1 MAGLAAT
8 LAWTPPRTRTV
19 APRARATVLAAAFTA
34 AAPALAQTSLQPRRP
49 AEQDLQ
55 DLNRLMVERQQEA
68 LRQQQQSFDAM
79 QRQLEADRQRAVPTL
94 PSDPD
99 YRGTMFR

>member
-1 MAGLAAT
+1 MRMLI
-8 LAWTPPRTRTV
+8 
-19 APRARATVLAAAFTA
+19 LAAALA
-34 AAPALAQTSLQPRRP
+34 LAAPALAQTSLQPRRP
-49 AEQDLQ
+49 AEQDRQ

-79 QRQLEADRQRAVPTL
+79 QRQLETDRQRAVPTL

>member
-1 MAGLAAT
+1 MRSPAIAAFMAL
-8 LAWTPPRTRTV
+8 
-19 APRARATVLAAAFTA
+19 LAAAG
-34 AAPALAQTSLQPRRP
+34 PALAQTSLQPRRP

-55 DLNRLMVERQQEA
+55 ELNRLMVQRQEEA

-79 QRQLEADRQRAVPTL
+79 QRQLVSDRQKAAPVL
-94 PSDPD
+94 PGDPD

>member
-1 MAGLAAT
+1 MRMPIL
-8 LAWTPPRTRTV
+8 V
-19 APRARATVLAAAFTA
+19 AVLAF
-34 AAPALAQTSLQPRRP
+34 AAPALAQTSLTSRRP

-79 QRQLEADRQRAVPTL
+79 QRQLEGDRQRAVPTL
-94 PSDPD
+94 PSDPG

>member
-1 MAGLAAT
+1 MRMPIL
-8 LAWTPPRTRTV
+8 V
-19 APRARATVLAAAFTA
+19 AVLAF

-55 DLNRLMVERQQEA
+55 ELNRVMVQRQEEA

-79 QRQLEADRQRAVPTL
+79 QRQLETDRQRAAPLL
-94 PSDPD
+94 PGDPD

>member
-1 MAGLAAT
+1 MRMLI
-8 LAWTPPRTRTV
+8 
-19 APRARATVLAAAFTA
+19 LAAAVLA
-34 AAPALAQTSLQPRRP
+34 AAPALGQTSLTPRRP

-55 DLNRLMVERQQEA
+55 EMNRLMIQRQEDA
-68 LRQQQQSFDAM
+68 LRQQQQSFDAT
-79 QRQLEADRQRAVPTL
+79 QRQLDGDRQRAVPIL

>member
-1 MAGLAAT
+1 MRMPIL
-8 LAWTPPRTRTV
+8 V
-19 APRARATVLAAAFTA
+19 AVLAF
-34 AAPALAQTSLQPRRP
+34 AAPAFAQTSLTPRRP

-55 DLNRLMVERQQEA
+55 ELNRLMVQRQEEA

>member
-1 MAGLAAT
+1 MRMLI
-8 LAWTPPRTRTV
+8 
-19 APRARATVLAAAFTA
+19 LAAALAA

-55 DLNRLMVERQQEA
+55 ELNRLMVQRQEEA

-79 QRQLEADRQRAVPTL
+79 QRQLEGDRQRAVPLL
-94 PSDPD
+94 PGDPD

>member
-1 MAGLAAT
+1 M
-8 LAWTPPRTRTV
+8 RIV
-19 APRARATVLAAAFTA
+19 ILAAALVAAFVA

-55 DLNRLMVERQQEA
+55 ELNRLMVQRQEEA

-79 QRQLEADRQRAVPTL
+79 QRQLESDRQRAVPVL
-94 PSDPD
+94 PGDPD
-99 YRGTMFR
+99 YRGTLFR